1 MPWSCT
7 FAEASALEGLTAVFG
22 RGTGVVVGRSCSM
35 FPALRSTDAG
45 ECRAHFLEVVN
56 TPTVAFWT
64 SDRLPDRAVS
74 AVLSLYPIRRVINVL
89 RFFFVSGTAVGVE
102 VKLENEL
109 VALVSA
115 SFAPVFAHV
124 ILPRAVRRD

>member
-1 MPWSCT
+1 
-7 FAEASALEGLTAVFG
+7 VFG
-22 RGTGVVVGRSCSM
+22 MGTGVAVSKSCSM
-35 FPALRSTDAG
+35 LLGPRSIGAG

-64 SDRLPDRAVS
+64 SDRLPDRGVS
-74 AVLSLYPIRRVINVL
+74 AVLSLYPIRCVIKVL
-89 RFFFVSGTAVGVE
+89 RFFFVSGTAVGVK

-115 SFAPVFAHV
+115 SLAPVFAHV
-124 ILPRAVRRD
+124 ILPRGVRRD